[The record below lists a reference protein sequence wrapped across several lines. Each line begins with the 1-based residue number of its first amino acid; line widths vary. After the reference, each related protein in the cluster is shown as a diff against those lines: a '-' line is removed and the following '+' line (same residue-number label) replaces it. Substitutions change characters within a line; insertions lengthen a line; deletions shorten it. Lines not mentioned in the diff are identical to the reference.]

1 MLGPIP
7 QQLLRDMVTIKVCT
21 GVDAWQKPTWQETT
35 VRNVHIQNTNEVRK
49 SATNTEVVLRSILF
63 IDGRRSRPRLDYEA
77 LAMQSEAA
85 GRPMRAV
92 VRSWRGNLVGDYE
105 VLSVDSGPDVPSID
119 THHVELGLV

>member
-1 MLGPIP
+1 MLRSIP
-7 QQLLRDMVTIKVCT
+7 QQLLRDLVTIKVCT

-49 SATNTEVVLRSILF
+49 STNNTEVELRSVLF
-63 IDGRRSRPRLDYEA
+63 IDGRRSLPRLDYDA

-92 VRSWRGNLVGDYE
+92 VYSYKGRRLGEYE
-105 VLSVDSGPDVPSID
+105 VLTVDTGPNVPD
-119 THHVELGLV
+119 TEPHHVELGLV

>member
-21 GVDAWQKPTWQETT
+21 GVDVWQKPTWQETT

-92 VRSWRGNLVGDYE
+92 VRNWRGNLVGDYE
-105 VLSVDSGPDVPSID
+105 VLSVDRGPDVPSID